1 MLLTYCLGLG
11 DFEKG
16 KNKNGRKFLELVVK
30 RGDFWTF
37 VCLWA
42 EYSVFL
48 LQKSIEM
55 KRPPRYR
62 NGTVL
67 ECFPQKER
75 HTKGGK
81 LYNMCVYDLFF
92 MNWLAFVMLS

>member
-1 MLLTYCLGLG
+1 MLLTYYLRLG

-37 VCLWA
+37 GCLWA
-42 EYSVFL
+42 EY
-48 LQKSIEM
+48 
-55 KRPPRYR
+55 

-67 ECFPQKER
+67 ECFRNKE